1 MNVVLWKRNGAPA
14 YLNILL
20 SSVAFPIPTR
30 EMKALRSQQNSTW
43 VKRAFDA
50 GAVISPTIISVKVS
64 NIRRYLM
71 KELRINVVV
80 EDSRAAGDGIECDCP
95 EDMSGEAA
103 QLQACVY
110 QTYNIELNITE
121 ISQKFSREREQNL
134 RALR

>member
-1 MNVVLWKRNGAPA
+1 MAAGVKHSALKFLNFPDNMNVVLWKRNGAPA

-80 EDSRAAGDGIECDCP
+80 ED
-95 EDMSGEAA
+95 
-103 QLQACVY
+103 
-110 QTYNIELNITE
+110 IELNITE